1 MWLCWK
7 HDQSYDI
14 GRIRVCRCKN
24 VIMTKND
31 PGYDI
36 SGIRVY
42 KYKNVI
48 MMKKWPMLWY

>member
-42 KYKNVI
+42 K
-48 MMKKWPMLWY
+48 